1 MFQGRID
8 DAMNLARKALEST
21 PRVDRAV
28 CYLLQATARSTWQG
42 DPETLI
48 PADLVGSDEADLGL
62 AEFLRQRGVPGWP
75 ERSLELS
82 RRHPEVYVFKRVRA
96 LAVLVLA
103 TESGAF
109 LPGGHV
115 PVDLDEINGAADDMK
130 MIAEHYLDIGCADEQ
145 VLAGYIN
152 NAAVLLHFSGRQPEC
167 EALLRR
173 GLPKTPSALSLRRML
188 ATLQAAD
195 GRRSEALA
203 TLAIT
208 SDDPQ
213 TQLMS
218 LELSAPD
225 APIAAVSQA
234 MAMDAG
240 FLGTSLNYQRWQLVG
255 ELALKIGDMV
265 SLEAAIS
272 GLRKLDATDVVAS
285 LLEIRGERK
294 GQVDNTASQERLR
307 VMAATLP
314 EDLDMAMR
322 YTVAEALYDQDLPDE
337 AAALL
342 EGRVDLSRRSP
353 ATKLYLESLAAAR
366 RDEAFRDALAAAAPT
381 VRESPEILSTAAA
394 HAWNLGDLLG
404 AFRANEALL
413 GQHPDHPRARL
424 LKIEILVR
432 QDRSAELLAEL
443 DQPVEDLDWT
453 RLEDQ
458 FRVASLLGHFGY
470 IERAIAFA
478 YRLFLAHRDTSQ
490 AWMTLLSLALNDS
503 IGDPDGPL
511 RWDAPVVA
519 EDVAVDIRYD
529 DGEDAFFVIE
539 PDAALRKLDQ
549 DESWEPEHP
558 LAKSLMGL
566 SAGAQF
572 VGPTGRAGSII
583 QVRHKYVARLHD
595 VMKRHEMR
603 FPMVQGFRLINVNAN
618 DPNGLDWLIAEGKAH
633 REWGDREQERY
644 RNGPLS
650 LGVLAHRAGQ
660 DTIDAA
666 IGLAAHGVPLK
677 VALGS
682 QPERDA
688 AALALQQNAGKG
700 CILDLLAFWTAW
712 HMGSLD
718 AITATCGPIHLP
730 QSVMDRL
737 RARREQI
744 GFSAKDRMQ
753 SGSYESGQLVRY
765 KFAAEVV
772 VEWSND
778 IDRMIS
784 WADANTIVCPLIV
797 GDNLP
802 APLREQLRA
811 GRSDIFDAVALSI
824 QSGLL
829 LVTDDLPTRVLC
841 GLGERSEAVWLHRI
855 FMTAL
860 DRELIDL
867 ATYVRWTANVIGAGH
882 SYISIKG
889 RDLLQALR
897 MDIEVADT
905 PGYFFKSVTKMIG
918 GRIADPRSHIAVCQ
932 DFLRYIWT
940 DRAALSYR
948 QSATGHLLTQLLN
961 ERVEDYVLILSTLV
975 RLVSD
980 LPALVHYI
988 HGWARGHFIPE
999 ALISNWN
1006 PHA

>member
-1 MFQGRID
+1 MAYTVRPNDPNAVANFALARMFQGRINE
-8 DAMNLARKALEST
+8 AMDLARKALEST

-28 CYLLQATARSTWQG
+28 CYLLQAAARSTWEG

-62 AEFLRQRGVPGWP
+62 AEFLRRRGVPGWP

-82 RRHPEVYVFKRVRA
+82 RRHPEVEVFKRVRA

-103 TESGAF
+103 TETGAF

-115 PVDLDEINGAADDMK
+115 PVDLDELNGAADDMK
-130 MIAEHYLDIGCADEQ
+130 EIAEHYLDIGFEDEQ
-145 VLAGYIN
+145 DLAGYIN

-213 TQLMS
+213 SQLMS

-225 APIAAVSQA
+225 DPIAAVSQA

-240 FLGTSLNYQRWQLVG
+240 SLGTSLNYQRWQLVG

-294 GQVDNTASQERLR
+294 GQADNTASQERLR
-307 VMAATLP
+307 ALAAALP

-322 YTVAEALYDQDLPDE
+322 FTVAEALYDQDLPEE

-353 ATKLYLESLAAAR
+353 ATKLYLQSLAAAR

-381 VRESPEILSTAAA
+381 VRESPEILSTVAA
-394 HAWNLGDLLG
+394 HAWNLGDLPG
-404 AFRANEALL
+404 AFRANETLL
-413 GQHPDHPRARL
+413 AQHPDHPRARL

-443 DQPVEDLDWT
+443 DKPVEDLDWT

-490 AWMTLLSLALNDS
+490 AWMTLSTLVLNDG
-503 IGDPDGPL
+503 IGESDGPL

-529 DGEDAFFVIE
+529 DGEDVFFVIE
-539 PDAALRKLDQ
+539 PDATLRRLDQ

-558 LAKSLMGL
+558 LAQSLMGL
-566 SAGAQF
+566 SAGAPF
-572 VGPTGRAGSII
+572 VGPTGRAGSIV
-583 QVRHKYVARLHD
+583 QVRHKYVARLHY

-603 FPMVQGFRLINVNAN
+603 FPMVQGFRQVKINPD
-618 DPNGLDWLIAEGKAH
+618 DPNGLDGIIAELKAH
-633 REWGDREQERY
+633 REWGDKEQELY
-644 RNGPLS
+644 RHGPLPI
-650 LGVLAHRAGQ
+650 GVYAHRVGL

-666 IGLAAHGVPLK
+666 VGLAAHSVPLK
-677 VALGS
+677 VALGN

-712 HMGSLD
+712 RLGSLD
-718 AITATCGPIHLP
+718 AIMATCGPIHLP

-737 RARREQI
+737 RARRELI
-744 GFSAKDRMQ
+744 GFSAKDGML
-753 SGSYESGQLVRY
+753 SLGYESGQLVRHEV
-765 KFAAEVV
+765 AADVV
-772 VEWSND
+772 VEWAND
-778 IDRMIS
+778 IDRMIA
-784 WADANTIVCPLIV
+784 WANANTIICPMIV

-811 GRSDIFDAVALSI
+811 GRSDIFDAVALAI

-829 LVTDDLPTRVLC
+829 LVTDDLPMRALC
-841 GLGERSEAVWLHRI
+841 GLGEGSGAVWLHHI

-860 DRELIDL
+860 DRGLIDL
-867 ATYVRWTANVIGAGH
+867 ATYVRWTAYVIDAGH

-889 RDLLQALR
+889 RDLRQALE
-897 MDIEVADT
+897 MDVEIGFT
-905 PGYFFKSVTKMIG
+905 PGYFF
-918 GRIADPRSHIAVCQ
+918 
-932 DFLRYIWT
+932 
-940 DRAALSYR
+940 
-948 QSATGHLLTQLLN
+948 N
-961 ERVEDYVLILSTLV
+961 
-975 RLVSD
+975 
-980 LPALVHYI
+980 
-988 HGWARGHFIPE
+988 
-999 ALISNWN
+999 
-1006 PHA
+1006 